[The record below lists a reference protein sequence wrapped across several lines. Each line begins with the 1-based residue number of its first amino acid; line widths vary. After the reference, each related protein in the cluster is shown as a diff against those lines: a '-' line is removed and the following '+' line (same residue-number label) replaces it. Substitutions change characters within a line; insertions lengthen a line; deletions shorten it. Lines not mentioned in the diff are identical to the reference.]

1 MGKEEKVKRVEI
13 HHYYRLEASPEVLHF
28 LSNMTERMFRL
39 VETSAQRR
47 PTTKVEEI
55 AARLPRFMG
64 KKEGEWVAISPL
76 IRKELKELGWRLDPS
91 EAYDIEMGEDALVV
105 RRRQKKHPL
114 AV

>member
-13 HHYYRLEASPEVLHF
+13 HHYYRLEASPEVLDF
-28 LSNMTERMFRL
+28 LKDTTEHLLALAER
-39 VETSAQRR
+39 SAERR
-47 PTTKVEEI
+47 PTKVEEI